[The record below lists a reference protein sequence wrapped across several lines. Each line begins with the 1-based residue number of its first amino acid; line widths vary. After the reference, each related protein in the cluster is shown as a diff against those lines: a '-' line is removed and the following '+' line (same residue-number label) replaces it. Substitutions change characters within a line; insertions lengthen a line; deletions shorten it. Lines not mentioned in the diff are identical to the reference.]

1 MDLYMSGKVLFI
13 AYHYPPIAV
22 SSGVHR
28 TLAFS
33 RYLSD
38 WGWDVTVLTTDYK
51 VYQRYNLDL
60 IGSIPEKVQVIRS
73 WAKDTA
79 RDLSIKG
86 RYSQLMAL
94 PDRYQSW
101 ILGGVWSGL
110 KAIKKNKPDVIV
122 STYPIAS
129 AHVIGYFL
137 HKMTGVPWIADFRD
151 PMAQEGYP
159 EHPLVHKSFLWIER
173 KIVKHAS
180 KLVFNTRGAQDYY
193 LQRYAELT
201 PQNSVVIPNGYDE
214 EVFEKVESEI
224 KPTKVREPASPL
236 VLLHSGVIYPSERDP
251 KDLFKAISD
260 LKKDKRINAENFVLR
275 LRASGH
281 DDLFQAQVDAL
292 GIQDVVEFAPSIS
305 YNDALQE
312 MYAVDVL
319 LLLQA
324 DNCELQIPAKAYEY
338 IRVRK
343 PVLALTT
350 TTGET
355 GRLLS
360 AHPLATLA
368 PLNDS
373 QEIYKAIQ
381 ATIENQSVADN
392 FTDRDVD
399 KYSRRAGAQLMQD
412 AIESCIK

>member
-1 MDLYMSGKVLFI
+1 MTGKVFFV

-38 WGWDVTVLTTDYK
+38 WGWDVTVLTADYK
-51 VYQRYNLDL
+51 VYPRYNLE
-60 IGSIPEKVQVIRS
+60 SIKTVPAKVQVIRA
-73 WAKDTA
+73 WAKDTS
-79 RDLSIKG
+79 RDLSLKG
-86 RYSQLMAL
+86 RYTQLMAL

-110 KAIKKNKPDVIV
+110 KAIKKNRPDIIV

-129 AHVIGYFL
+129 AHVIAYLL
-137 HKMTGVPWIADFRD
+137 HRMTGVPWVADFRD
-151 PMAQEGYP
+151 PMAQEDYP
-159 EHPLVHKSFLWIER
+159 ENALARKSFLWIEK

-180 KLVFNTRGAQDYY
+180 KLVFNTQGAQHYY
-193 LQRYAELT
+193 LQRYPNLT
-201 PQNSVVIPNGYDE
+201 SKRSVVIPNGYDE
-214 EVFEKVESEI
+214 EIFDKVESEI
-224 KPTKVREPASPL
+224 KLAEPERYSRIT
-236 VLLHSGVIYPSERDP
+236 LLHSGVIYPYERDP
-251 KDLFKAISD
+251 KDLFKAISE
-260 LKKDKRINAENFVLR
+260 LKKDKRISAENFLLR

-281 DDLFQAQVDAL
+281 DDLFQSQVNAL
-292 GIQDVVEFAPSIS
+292 DIQDVVEFAPSIS
-305 YNDALQE
+305 YIDALRE
-312 MYAVDVL
+312 MYAVQVL

-338 IRVRK
+338 IRVGK

-355 GRLLS
+355 GKLLS
-360 AHPLATLA
+360 AHPLARVT
-368 PLNDS
+368 PLDDS

-381 ATIENQSVADN
+381 AIIEDQSVVDSITN
-392 FTDRDVD
+392 SDVG
-399 KYSRRAGAQLMQD
+399 KYSRRSGAQAMQ
-412 AIESCIK
+412 AVIEGCIE